1 MLQEAWRRLSRTAIV
16 ASIAFAELTAC
27 GAAGDG
33 RYVGVASTE
42 QGLCGQGFDEAG
54 KATSTLLIR
63 GSEVKFAPSDGVVV
77 LEGRVDNSGHVLA
90 QGITAGAD
98 RKPFL
103 QVFEGDRSGSH
114 IKGQF
119 ASPRCRM
126 SVELT
131 RR

>member
-1 MLQEAWRRLSRTAIV
+1 MLQKLWRRLSRTAV
-16 ASIAFAELTAC
+16 MASLALADIAAC

-42 QGLCGQGFDEAG
+42 QGSCGLGFDEAG
-54 KATSTLLIR
+54 KAASTLLIR
-63 GSEVKFAPSDGVVV
+63 GNEVKFAPSDGVVV
-77 LEGRVDNSGHVLA
+77 LEGRVDHGGHVLA
-90 QGITAGAD
+90 QGTTVGAD
-98 RKPFL
+98 HKPFL
-103 QVFEGDRSGSH
+103 QIFEGDQRGSQ

-119 ASPRCRM
+119 ASPRCRV